1 MCCFQIDTMTRSLHR
16 RHTFR
21 VRVTRLRNDSF
32 YVYVSI
38 MCSVRILAKINVNTY
53 HPNQCVRTLVIRVN
67 GRFFRNWLLIFNF
80 YILSSVVT
88 DFNSWRLFL
97 DNTTQND
104 EKMSNDKNIRHIRN
118 SFWIEMSTIKGIE

>member
-38 MCSVRILAKINVNTY
+38 MCSVRILMKINVNTY
-53 HPNQCVRTLVIRVN
+53 HPNQCVRTLAIRVN

-104 EKMSNDKNIRHIRN
+104 EKMSNDENIRHIRN